1 MKARLE
7 LEGMEF
13 HARHGCL
20 ESERLTGNLFT
31 VDVRASIPVD
41 AAAASDDLADAVDY
55 GRIYAAVA
63 REMDIPSNL
72 LEHLA
77 GRILEAIERDIP
89 GLEDLEVRVSK
100 RRPPVDGVCAWSRI
114 TVRR

>member
-13 HARHGCL
+13 YARHGCL
-20 ESERLTGNLFT
+20 ESERLAGNLFT
-31 VDVRASIPVD
+31 VDVRASIPAD

-55 GRIYAAVA
+55 GRIYTTVA
-63 REMDIPSNL
+63 REMAVPSKLLEQLAARILGALEKDIP
-72 LEHLA
+72 E
-77 GRILEAIERDIP
+77 
-89 GLEDLEVRVSK
+89 LEDLEVRVSK